1 MREIIIKLPI
11 PDKLITSFAD
21 SQKICEA
28 DAIKHFENLFQNMIN
43 LVVPGIMNKMEDSV
57 KNE

>member
-21 SQKICEA
+21 TQKITEN